1 MLPLPPPPQPNSGR
15 LFVAP
20 PTGGGCDSDAP
31 RESGSRYRKAS
42 KKPLSREAC
51 FFASTALAAGTF
63 FFFAIADL
71 AFTLRPPAIATLV
84 ELMLVFLLL
93 VLVLVLVLVLLLV
106 LLLLL
111 FLLVA
116 GEPLLRDSGL
126 EGYRGIVSLPVP
138 LDAHSAATEE
148 FSWVPLLGAIS
159 AAEPQG
165 RGGRRQNSAEASCC
179 STSLC
184 GASFSLPTRSRAP
197 KSGRV
202 VEYDNDASEDGKE
215 EVFGA

>member
-1 MLPLPPPPQPNSGR
+1 
-15 LFVAP
+15 
-20 PTGGGCDSDAP
+20 
-31 RESGSRYRKAS
+31 
-42 KKPLSREAC
+42 
-51 FFASTALAAGTF
+51 
-63 FFFAIADL
+63 
-71 AFTLRPPAIATLV
+71 
-84 ELMLVFLLL
+84 MLVFLLL

-148 FSWVPLLGAIS
+148 FSWVPLSPPPTALLGAIS